1 MEKKD
6 RAFIVLHEIYGV
18 NDHIKGICR
27 QLESLGFDVICPN
40 LIERDLPFSYKEGK
54 SAYQH
59 FTGNIGFEKAS
70 EQVINLIVE
79 LKKTYKQVVMVGF
92 SIGATIAWICST
104 EVMIDGVV
112 GFYGSRIRDYLNI
125 QPKCPVLLFYPEKEV
140 SFSVDELMNQLKRE
154 NVEVY
159 QLAGRHGFADKDSL
173 NYHKESEKAA
183 SLKVI
188 DFWRGL

>member
-18 NDHIKGICR
+18 NDHMKRICR
-27 QLESLGFDVICPN
+27 QLESQGFDVICPN

-54 SAYQH
+54 IAYQH

-79 LKKTYKQVVMVGF
+79 LKRTYKQVVMMGY